1 MNTEDKL
8 KAICNYTH
16 KDQATPLAQ
25 IISYI
30 EFETFDQLKKKQAKR
45 NLLINEL
52 LDIEEESNYTES
64 ELDLDSEYDTIS
76 PKIKQA
82 NIMGQAQTSVEAG
95 REKLLDDVIK
105 KIVADTATPDPILPK
120 LTLSVD
126 STMPLLENSQT
137 MARRIL
143 TRIVHANNK
152 IAVEGRRGPGR
163 SMLISPKTELELHQI
178 DIDQY
183 MTGSPMPRI
192 VDQRIPDGRII
203 LCRGGDA
210 TEPGII
216 AMTTQTATYMHAT
229 NDYIQ
234 QYAWFEIEISF

>member
-1 MNTEDKL
+1 MNIEDIL

-25 IISYI
+25 MISYI
-30 EFETFDQLKKKQAKR
+30 EFETFDALKKKQAKR

-52 LDIEEESNYTES
+52 LDIEEENNYTES
-64 ELDLDSEYDTIS
+64 VLDLDSEYDTIS
-76 PKIKQA
+76 PKIKQDYV
-82 NIMGQAQTSVEAG
+82 MGQAHTSVEVG
-95 REKLLDDVIK
+95 RERLLDDVIK
-105 KIVADTATPDPILPK
+105 KIVADTATPDPMLPK

-126 STMPLLENSQT
+126 NTMPLLENSQT
-137 MARRIL
+137 MARRVL
-143 TRIVHANNK
+143 TRIMAASNK
-152 IAVEGRRGPGR
+152 IAVEGRRGPGK
-163 SMLISPKTELELHQI
+163 SMFVSPKTELELRQI

-234 QYAWFEIEISF
+234 QYAWFEIELNF

>member
-64 ELDLDSEYDTIS
+64 GLDLDSETTIS

-82 NIMGQAQTSVEAG
+82 TIMGQVHTSVEAG
-95 REKLLDDVIK
+95 RERLLDDVIK
-105 KIVADTATPDPILPK
+105 KIVADTATPHPMLTKI
-120 LTLSVD
+120 TLSTD
-126 STMPLLENSQT
+126 STKSLLENSQT

-143 TRIVHANNK
+143 TRIMAASNK
-152 IAVEGRRGPGR
+152 IAVEGRRGPGK
-163 SMLISPKTELELHQI
+163 SMLVSPKTELELRQI

-183 MTGSPMPRI
+183 MTGFSMPRI

-203 LCRGGDA
+203 VCRGGDV

-229 NDYIQ
+229 NEYIQ
-234 QYAWFEIEISF
+234 QYAWFEIELSF

>member
-64 ELDLDSEYDTIS
+64 VLDLDSEYDTIS

-82 NIMGQAQTSVEAG
+82 SLMGHAHTSVEAG
-95 REKLLDDVIK
+95 RERLLDDVIK

-126 STMPLLENSQT
+126 NTVPLLENSQT

-163 SMLISPKTELELHQI
+163 SMLISPKTELELLQI

-183 MTGSPMPRI
+183 MTGSPMSRI
-192 VDQRIPDGRII
+192 VDQRIPDGKII

-234 QYAWFEIEISF
+234 QYAWFEIELNF

>member
-25 IISYI
+25 ILSYI

-64 ELDLDSEYDTIS
+64 GLDLDSETTIS

-82 NIMGQAQTSVEAG
+82 TVMGQAHTSVEAG
-95 REKLLDDVIK
+95 RERLLDDVIK
-105 KIVADTATPDPILPK
+105 KIVVDTATPHPMLTKI
-120 LTLSVD
+120 TLSTE
-126 STMPLLENSQT
+126 STKSLLENSQT

-143 TRIVHANNK
+143 TRIMAASNK
-152 IAVEGRRGPGR
+152 IAVEGRRGPGK
-163 SMLISPKTELELHQI
+163 SMLVSPKTELELRQI

-192 VDQRIPDGRII
+192 VDQRIPDGKII

-234 QYAWFEIEISF
+234 QYAWFEIDIKL

>member
-16 KDQATPLAQ
+16 KDQATQLAQ
-25 IISYI
+25 LISYI
-30 EFETFDQLKKKQAKR
+30 EFETFDILKKKQAKR

-64 ELDLDSEYDTIS
+64 GLDLDSEYDTIS

-82 NIMGQAQTSVEAG
+82 SVMGQAHTSVEAG
-95 REKLLDDVIK
+95 RERLLDDVIK
-105 KIVADTATPDPILPK
+105 KIVADTATPHPMLTKI
-120 LTLSVD
+120 TLSTD
-126 STMPLLENSQT
+126 STKSLLENSQT
-137 MARRIL
+137 MARRVL
-143 TRIVHANNK
+143 TRIMAASNK
-152 IAVEGRRGPGR
+152 IAVEGRRGPGK
-163 SMLISPKTELELHQI
+163 SMLVSPKTELELRQI

-183 MTGSPMPRI
+183 MTGFSMPRI

-210 TEPGII
+210 ADPGII

-234 QYAWFEIEISF
+234 QYAWFEIELNF